1 MQVSSVSYKA
11 RATFAS
17 AEGVMW
23 TDVNR
28 HIGVDISCLLCSFE
42 VLERRVELIA
52 KHCQVVVKFLTRN
65 FRINLGSHN
74 VGVSQYAAYTLDRH
88 AL

>member
-52 KHCQVVVKFLTRN
+52 KHCQVVVKFLTCD
-65 FRINLGSHN
+65 FCVNLGGHD
-74 VGVSQYAAYTLDRH
+74 VGVSQYPAH
-88 AL
+88 ALNRHTL

>member
-28 HIGVDISCLLCSFE
+28 HIGVDISCLLYSFE
-42 VLERRVELIA
+42 VFERRVELIA
-52 KHCQVVVKFLTRN
+52 KHCQVVVKFLTCD
-65 FRINLGSHN
+65 FCINLGGHN
-74 VGVSQYAAYTLDRH
+74 VRVSQYPAHTLDGH
-88 AL
+88 SL

>member
-1 MQVSSVSYKA
+1 
-11 RATFAS
+11 
-17 AEGVMW
+17 MW

-52 KHCQVVVKFLTRN
+52 KHRQVVVKFLARD
-65 FRINLGSHN
+65 FGVNLGGYD
-74 VGVSQYAAYTLDRH
+74 VGVSQYTAYALDGH
-88 AL
+88 SL